1 MVISQNIKT
10 VIEPASTTVFIFL
23 HIYMIYKHI
32 MCKSYCDI
40 NCIDIIIIPIH
51 KENGSATTNCSQ
63 SILKWAAGGSNPA
76 HPD

>member
-1 MVISQNIKT
+1 MIISQNIKT
-10 VIEPASTTVFIFL
+10 VIELTSTTVFLFL
-23 HIYMIYKHI
+23 HMYMIYKQVI
-32 MCKSYCDI
+32 CKSYRDI
-40 NCIDIIIIPIH
+40 NCIDIIIIPIY